1 MPPRLKAIAIT
12 AAETVYAQF
21 SGLSTSSHCQLL
33 LHLVTAMSS
42 AMDATSWP
50 TSAFMLSALELVI
63 TAMDR
68 VKGIYSVNRVRIGRQ
83 IPVPIPSPTRGR
95 KISAEKNLPRVTVR
109 PRTRL
114 GCQRGKRA
122 SRSPSARSALSTR
135 SFKNAPRARL

>member
-1 MPPRLKAIAIT
+1 MAMPPRLKAIAIT

-42 AMDATSWP
+42 AMDAISWP

-83 IPVPIPSPTRGR
+83 IPVPIPVADRGR
-95 KISAEKNLPRVTVR
+95 KNLRGEKSPARCDPARLP
-109 PRTRL
+109 
-114 GCQRGKRA
+114 RGKRA